1 MTAYMRL
8 VELDVL
14 RGWAVILM
22 IVFHMCYD
30 LNYFGHIDI
39 DIYQGAFWIYFRN
52 LIVAIFLISMG
63 ISLSLAHRPRIR
75 WSKVKKRIYMLTG
88 ASLLVSVTTYFLFPS
103 AWVYFGILHFILFA
117 TLFGLFFLP
126 YPRISLIISIF
137 IYIAYHMKYIHMTW
151 LWKIVDKHIINLPI
165 HTFDLLELHWFSF
178 VLIGVSMASYGYHTK
193 LLQNSFF
200 QSSFKYNKLLSYLGK
215 HALLIYLIH
224 QPIIFGFLILLGT

>member
-1 MTAYMRL
+1 
-8 VELDVL
+8 
-14 RGWAVILM
+14 
-22 IVFHMCYD
+22 
-30 LNYFGHIDI
+30 
-39 DIYQGAFWIYFRN
+39 
-52 LIVAIFLISMG
+52 
-63 ISLSLAHRPRIR
+63 
-75 WSKVKKRIYMLTG
+75 
-88 ASLLVSVTTYFLFPS
+88 
-103 AWVYFGILHFILFA
+103 
-117 TLFGLFFLP
+117 
-126 YPRISLIISIF
+126 
-137 IYIAYHMKYIHMTW
+137 MTW